1 MTEPRH
7 GSAKST
13 FTSTLDALVVGGVV
27 AGDAL
32 GAVADATVQARGA
45 STGREGSQAVTTKMV
60 AAIARTRD
68 CTTANHETRKAVR
81 SATVL
86 RDAMTEP
93 RACKRASESLTHM
106 TEYVLPTHAN
116 ALGNVFGGQVL
127 AWMDLCAAICSQR
140 FMGSIGVTAGI
151 DDLSFEQ
158 PIRVGQVVRLEAR
171 VTAAFRTSCEV
182 FVDVRG
188 EDAVTGATW
197 PCVSGFLT
205 FVAFRDGKPASV
217 PELLVETEAE
227 EVMRRAA
234 IERRAHRLA
243 KRVSSPAS

>member
-1 MTEPRH
+1 VTEPRH

-45 STGREGSQAVTTKMV
+45 STGREGSQAVTTRLV

-171 VTAAFRTSCEV
+171 
-182 FVDVRG
+182 G